1 MASAA
6 NHKATNTHEED
17 DDSIEEGLMI
27 GIELQP
33 KHFPRARH
41 LMYTIEMEDVV
52 NQSLPLSDKLMEK
65 ITERFIKYQKK
76 VVACE
81 LYKPEN
87 RWWSYL
93 SYTRV
98 FKELYKENLMDKSEY
113 LICLYLFDRNVLF
126 PKHFSQ
132 HTLTKP
138 PTR

>member
-1 MASAA
+1 MASAT

-87 RWWSYL
+87 RWWS
-93 SYTRV
+93 
-98 FKELYKENLMDKSEY
+98 
-113 LICLYLFDRNVLF
+113 
-126 PKHFSQ
+126 
-132 HTLTKP
+132 
-138 PTR
+138 

>member
-1 MASAA
+1 MSSAA
-6 NHKATNTHEED
+6 NQKAANNESNDHVY
-17 DDSIEEGLMI
+17 EGLTLTQL
-27 GIELQP
+27 EP
-33 KHFPRARH
+33 KHFPRVRH

-65 ITERFIKYQKK
+65 ITERFVEYQKK
-76 VVACE
+76 IVACE
-81 LYKPEN
+81 IYKPEN

-138 PTR
+138 PGSK

>member
-1 MASAA
+1 MSSAA
-6 NHKATNTHEED
+6 NQKEANND
-17 DDSIEEGLMI
+17 DHVYERVTQLE
-27 GIELQP
+27 P
-33 KHFPRARH
+33 KHFPRVRH

-65 ITERFIKYQKK
+65 ITERFVKYQKII
-76 VVACE
+76 VDSWHN
-81 LYKPEN
+81 KPEN

-98 FKELYKENLMDKSEY
+98 FKELYRENLMDKSEY

-138 PTR
+138 PRSK